1 MGENISQAF
10 QGIWAHKMRSFLT
23 MLGIII
29 GIASIIS
36 IVSTIKGTN
45 DQIKESLIGAGNNV
59 VKVTLKQ
66 DSADY
71 EMDYSGLPAGVTA
84 ISERTRARL
93 DKLPGVK
100 EVSLYRSRSYS
111 QNVYYQNTA
120 FNGALY
126 GVDSHYFSVNDFE
139 INYGR
144 GFTDFDART
153 FHKACIV
160 DSDAASTL
168 FNGENPIGK
177 TIEIS
182 TDAYVVIGVCSE
194 RNQTTPNISSVQD
207 YYNYS
212 SDTSGAIYIPI
223 DDWGIAFRYDEPQ
236 NAIVRADSTD
246 LMTKAGK
253 AVADSL
259 TESQISSGSKLK
271 YKAEDLLKKAS
282 DMQKLSNTTNRQLIW
297 IAGIS
302 LLVGGIGVMNIM
314 LVSVT
319 ERTKEIGLKKAIGA
333 KRKRI
338 LAQFLT
344 EAAVLTSLGGLIG
357 VAAGI
362 ILSQVLANVMGTR
375 SSVSIPACI
384 IAVAFSMGIGIIFG
398 LLPAVKASKLNPI
411 DALRSE

>member
-1 MGENISQAF
+1 MLLSQ
-10 QGIWAHKMRSFLT
+10 T
-23 MLGIII
+23 MV
-29 GIASIIS
+29 
-36 IVSTIKGTN
+36 VSRWFVMPM
-45 DQIKESLIGAGNNV
+45 A
-59 VKVTLKQ
+59 
-66 DSADY
+66 
-71 EMDYSGLPAGVTA
+71 A
-84 ISERTRARL
+84 ISAAVTPSFAM
-93 DKLPGVK
+93 
-100 EVSLYRSRSYS
+100 
-111 QNVYYQNTA
+111 A
-120 FNGALY
+120 
-126 GVDSHYFSVNDFE
+126 
-139 INYGR
+139 
-144 GFTDFDART
+144 
-153 FHKACIV
+153 
-160 DSDAASTL
+160 SDA
-168 FNGENPIGK
+168 
-177 TIEIS
+177 
-182 TDAYVVIGVCSE
+182 
-194 RNQTTPNISSVQD
+194 
-207 YYNYS
+207 
-212 SDTSGAIYIPI
+212 
-223 DDWGIAFRYDEPQ
+223 
-236 NAIVRADSTD
+236 
-246 LMTKAGK
+246 
-253 AVADSL
+253 
-259 TESQISSGSKLK
+259 TEYWVSQISSGSKLK

-411 DALRSE
+411 DALRSEKNGT